1 MIEKIKKKLI
11 ALLQSFC
18 NLLHSVFVEKNR
30 LSYDEKLRLALEND
44 DLIYEEMHEEYKVPY
59 SKRGL
64 IFWRIMSIITI
75 QTAVLYGP
83 IRLWLSRGPSICK

>member
-1 MIEKIKKKLI
+1 MIEKIKKKLT

-18 NLLHSVFVEKNR
+18 NLLHSVFVEKNK

-64 IFWRIMSIITI
+64 IFWRIKNYFKGMFRNWH
-75 QTAVLYGP
+75 Y
-83 IRLWLSRGPSICK
+83 